1 MAKLKGSAVEKIM
14 QKAVLQLPFHVECP
28 AAMFSVT
35 GVLQLAVT

>member
-1 MAKLKGSAVEKIM
+1 MSRVQVANPARR
-14 QKAVLQLPFHVECP
+14 VLQLPFHVECP